1 MPSNWIWHTPGRTT
15 PRLRLLCLP
24 NAGAGAST
32 FRGWSASLPED
43 IEVLSV
49 QLPGREERLSERPF
63 DNLPELIAALGPAI
77 EPWLE
82 DSPFAIYGH
91 SMGALIAFEL
101 ARWLR
106 AAYRPMPRHLF
117 LAGHRGPH
125 LPDPGP
131 FFHTA
136 PDADLLDEL
145 RRLCGTHPHVLG
157 NRELMALYLPT
168 VRADLAVCETYQ
180 YVPGPRLAC
189 PITAYGGTRDTEAS
203 AYELLGWREHT
214 TRNFR
219 LRMFEGDH
227 FFPISARAEMLAA
240 LATDVSPH
248 VFDHHPAEVA
258 VA

>member
-1 MPSNWIWHTPGRTT
+1 MPSNWIWHTPRRST

-32 FRGWSASLPED
+32 FRAWSASIPED
-43 IEVLSV
+43 IEVLPV

-63 DNLPELIAALGPAI
+63 DNLPELIEALGPAI

-82 DSPFAIYGH
+82 DVPFAIYGH

-106 AAYRPMPRHLF
+106 TTYRPLPRHLF

-131 FFHTA
+131 LFHTA
-136 PDADLLDEL
+136 PDVGLLDEL
-145 RRLCGTHPHVLG
+145 RRLCGTHPHVLN

-168 VRADLAVCETYQ
+168 VRADLAVCETYS
-180 YVPGPRLAC
+180 YTRAAPLRC

-203 AYELLGWREHT
+203 VAELVGWRDHT
-214 TRNFR
+214 FGRFE
-219 LRMFEGDH
+219 LRMFTGDH
-227 FFPISARAEMLAA
+227 FFPISARSQLLESIVAHLAPHTTPREVA
-240 LATDVSPH
+240 LA
-248 VFDHHPAEVA
+248 
-258 VA
+258 